1 MSDTTMRPND
11 MLPLTPAVFH
21 ILLALADGE
30 KHGYSIMQEVTT
42 ITNGAV
48 NMGPGTLYGTIKRL
62 LADGLIEETD
72 ERADRDRH
80 DVRRRYYRITKR
92 GRKVAAEESARLVA
106 LVRHARAMGFA
117 PKAV

>member
-1 MSDTTMRPND
+1 MRS
-11 MLPLTPAVFH
+11 LPTPAFH
-21 ILLALADGE
+21 ILLAVSDSE
-30 KHGYSIMQEVTT
+30 RHGYAIMQDIHART
-42 ITNGAV
+42 GALRL
-48 NMGPGTLYGTIKRL
+48 GPGTLYGTIKRL

-72 ERADRDRH
+72 ERADRDTH
-80 DVRRRYYRITKR
+80 DLRRRYYRITKR

>member
-1 MSDTTMRPND
+1 MRS
-11 MLPLTPAVFH
+11 LPPPAFH
-21 ILLALADGE
+21 ILLAVSDNE
-30 KHGYSIMQEVTT
+30 RHGYAIMQDIHARTG
-42 ITNGAV
+42 GALRV
-48 NMGPGTLYGTIKRL
+48 GPGTLYGTIKRL

>member
-1 MSDTTMRPND
+1 MRS
-11 MLPLTPAVFH
+11 LPPAAFH
-21 ILLALADGE
+21 ILLAVADRE
-30 KHGYSIMQEVTT
+30 RHGYAIMQDIHARTG
-42 ITNGAV
+42 GALRL
-48 NMGPGTLYGTIKRL
+48 GPGTLYGTIKRL

-72 ERADRDRH
+72 ERADRDSH
-80 DVRRRYYRITKR
+80 DVRRRYYRITRR

>member
-1 MSDTTMRPND
+1 VSDNER
-11 MLPLTPAVFH
+11 
-21 ILLALADGE
+21 
-30 KHGYSIMQEVTT
+30 HGYAIMQDIHARTG
-42 ITNGAV
+42 GALRV
-48 NMGPGTLYGTIKRL
+48 GPGTLYGTIKRL